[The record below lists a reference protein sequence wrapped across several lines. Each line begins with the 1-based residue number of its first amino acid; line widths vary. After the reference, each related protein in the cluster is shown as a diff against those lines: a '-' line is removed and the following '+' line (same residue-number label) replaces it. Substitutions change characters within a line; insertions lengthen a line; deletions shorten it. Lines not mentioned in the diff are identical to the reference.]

1 MHRVWIRLSP
11 STALPT
17 EMIPAANRWSSWMDV
32 LSDPVVQ
39 SVLGVVILL
48 VISAVAL
55 FALSRL
61 RDSNTDNQ
69 RPDELLAKN
78 FEEMRSEGD
87 IDEQEFRKIKALLG
101 DGKRAPSTSE
111 APSSSRSTTS

>member
-1 MHRVWIRLSP
+1 
-11 STALPT
+11 
-17 EMIPAANRWSSWMDV
+17 MIPAANRWSSWMDV

-69 RPDELLAKN
+69 RPEELLAKN

-87 IDEQEFRKIKALLG
+87 IDEQEFRKIKALLI

-111 APSSSRSTTS
+111 SPSSSRSTTS